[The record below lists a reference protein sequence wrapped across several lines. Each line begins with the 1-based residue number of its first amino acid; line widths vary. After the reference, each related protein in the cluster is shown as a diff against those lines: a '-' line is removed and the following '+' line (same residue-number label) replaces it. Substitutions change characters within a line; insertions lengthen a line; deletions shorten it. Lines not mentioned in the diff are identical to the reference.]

1 MDYFQVIEKRR
12 SIRAF
17 QDRPL
22 EAEKLERL
30 LDTVDLAPSAGNIQ
44 GYHVFTVERPEHKD
58 GLTRAALG
66 QGFIQEAPLVLVFC
80 AHPARSAGR
89 YGRRGEELYCIQD
102 ATIAATY
109 AMLTAAAL
117 GLATCWV
124 GAFDEAEAARALDLA
139 EGLRPIVIL
148 PVGYP
153 AGEPGPLMRRGVA
166 DLVHRL

>member
-1 MDYFQVIEKRR
+1 MDYFRVVEKRR
-12 SIRAF
+12 SVRAF
-17 QDRPL
+17 QDKPL

-30 LDTVDLAPSAGNIQ
+30 FETIDLAPSAGNIQ
-44 GYHVFTVERPEHKD
+44 GYEVFCVDRRELKD
-58 GLTRAALG
+58 GLTRAAWG
-66 QGFIQEAPLVLVFC
+66 QGFIQEAPTVLIFC
-80 AHPARSAGR
+80 SHPARSSGR

-109 AMLTAAAL
+109 AMLTATAP

-124 GAFDEAEAARALDLA
+124 GAFDEVEAARTLGLP
-139 EGLRPIVIL
+139 EGLRPIIIL

-153 AGEPGPLMRRGVA
+153 AGEPAPRTRRGAA